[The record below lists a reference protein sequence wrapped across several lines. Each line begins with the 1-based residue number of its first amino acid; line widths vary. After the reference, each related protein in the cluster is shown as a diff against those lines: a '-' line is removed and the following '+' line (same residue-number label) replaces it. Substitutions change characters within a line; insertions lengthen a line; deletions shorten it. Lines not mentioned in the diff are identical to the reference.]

1 MKSQINLITENLRWC
16 LAPFLPSLRQNLFV
30 FLLIAFAVWLVIVP
44 LLQLLLVSFQGGTL
58 IKPEGW
64 TLKNYIEAYS
74 NRIAYEAMWNTLLYA
89 LTGTLLS
96 LTIAVLFAWFTERTD
111 LPWRNVI
118 WTLIL
123 LPMAMPGLLFAMSWT
138 FLLEPRIG
146 LVNVYLRDFLSL
158 FGLKL
163 TEGPFNI
170 HTLWGLIFLDGIRG
184 VTTIFLIIAGA
195 FRRMDPALEESA
207 LASGA
212 SGSLVM
218 RRITLPLLMP
228 AIFAAGMYSLLVA
241 LDSFEL
247 PLIVGLPGR
256 IFVFTTLIYFSAQG
270 LYPPNYGLASAFGIT
285 FLLFGLILVVLNRLV
300 IKDPERY
307 SIVTGKGYR
316 PRVVRLGKWRFVAFG
331 MICLYVVLTVIAP
344 LAVLFW
350 VSLLP
355 IYLAPSYRAFQMASL
370 KNYWA
375 VLNED
380 LVIGAVINTLVV
392 GVATAT
398 LVLLLAFAISWA
410 VVRLKLRGRA
420 ILDGIAFLPQVIPSI
435 IIALAMIFLYARPP
449 LNAIPIY
456 GTIWIIILGLTTH
469 YLAFGTRSMNGA
481 IIQVSKELEE
491 AARASGAGK
500 IRMLFRITL
509 PLILPTFV
517 SAWIWV
523 VAHAM
528 RAFSMPLILASS
540 DTELISVR
548 LWIMWERGAA
558 TSAAALGVL
567 LIGALGIL
575 TALSRW
581 AVVRITPQ
589 D

>member
-1 MKSQINLITENLRWC
+1 MKAQLGAVAENLRWYC
-16 LAPFLPSLRQNLFV
+16 APVLPSLRQNLFV

-44 LLQLLLVSFQGGTL
+44 LLQLVAASFQAGT
-58 IKPEGW
+58 IVKPEGW
-64 TLKNYIEAYS
+64 TLNHYVEAYS
-74 NRIAYEAMWNTLLYA
+74 AKVTYEAVVNTLAYA
-89 LTGTLLS
+89 ITGTFLS

-111 LPWRNVI
+111 LPGRNVI

-123 LPMAMPGLLFAMSWT
+123 LPMAMPGMLFAMGWT

-146 LVNVYLRDFLSL
+146 LVNVYLRAFLSL
-158 FGLKL
+158 FGLNL

-212 SGSLVM
+212 SGHLVM
-218 RRITLPLLMP
+218 RRITLPLLTP
-228 AIFAAGMYSLLVA
+228 AILAAGMYSLMVSM
-241 LDSFEL
+241 DSFEL

-270 LYPPNYGLASAFGIT
+270 LYPPNYGLASAFGTT
-285 FLLFGLILVVLNRLV
+285 FLIFGLLLVGLNRLA
-300 IKDPERY
+300 IRNPERY
-307 SIVTGKGYR
+307 AIVTGKGYR
-316 PRVVRLGKWRFVAFG
+316 PRLVRLGKWRFLALGTVS
-331 MICLYVVLTVIAP
+331 LYVFLTVVAP
-344 LAVLFW
+344 FAVLLW

-355 IYLAPSYRAFQMASL
+355 IYQIPSYRAWQMASL
-370 KNYWA
+370 KNYMA
-375 VLNED
+375 VLSED
-380 LVIGAVINTLVV
+380 LVLGAVINTLVV

-398 LVLLLAFAISWA
+398 VVLLLAFAISWA
-410 VVRLKLRGRA
+410 VVRLQIRGRA
-420 ILDGIAFLPQVIPSI
+420 ILDGIAFLPQVVPSI
-435 IIALAMIFLYARPP
+435 ILALAMIILYARPP
-449 LNAIPIY
+449 LNVLPIY
-456 GTIWIIILGLTTH
+456 GTLWIVVLGLTTN
-469 YLAFGTRSMNGA
+469 YLAFGTRAMNGA
-481 IIQVSKELEE
+481 VIQVSKELEE
-491 AARASGAGK
+491 AARASGAGRT
-500 IRMLFRITL
+500 RMLFRITL
-509 PLILPTFV
+509 PLILPAFV

-523 VAHAM
+523 LAHAM
-528 RAFSMPLILASS
+528 RAFSIPLILASS

-558 TSAAALGVL
+558 TSVAALGII
-567 LIGALGIL
+567 LIVALGFL
-575 TALSRW
+575 TGVSRW